1 VTTIM
6 TTSNPVKLLLDTSYC
21 LFLIR
26 SRVHAVQAAFEHYR
40 PGEIAVSSLTV
51 AVLQSHA
58 RRSLG
63 PARNQRAL
71 EQFLLPLVVVDFD
84 GGAALT
90 LGRIGGDSS
99 FGDARR
105 AHALLL
111 AAQAIHLNA
120 TLITAQPELYAA
132 INGLTLRVGLDA
144 EVNNIHAVAPVVAA
158 AGERVIRISGS
169 HDLSLTLLADWLHAE
184 HPDIHIEAAYT
195 GSLRGLEALLQ
206 RTAHAAGSHLFDAAT
221 GEFNV
226 GLVRRLFAPH
236 AMRAVIVGF
245 VERTQGIL
253 TAHGN
258 PKQIGGVSDLV
269 REDVIFV
276 NRQPGSGTR
285 VLLDYQL
292 YRLGIDP
299 QAIHG
304 YAREEATHLAV
315 ATAVAQGAADCGM
328 GIQAAAQALGLH
340 FIPVMQE
347 RFDLVVP
354 LDVFESALW
363 APLQTLLQRR
373 DVAFCARVAA
383 LGGYSTTPMGRIVA
397 EV

>member
-1 VTTIM
+1 M
-6 TTSNPVKLLLDTSYC
+6 TTPSPVRLLLDTSYC

-26 SRVHAVQAAFEHYR
+26 SRPRTVQAEFERYR
-40 PGEIAVSSLTV
+40 PGEIAVSSLTI

-58 RRSLG
+58 RRSLD
-63 PARNQRAL
+63 PARNRQAL

-84 GGAALT
+84 GEVALE

-111 AAQAIHLNA
+111 AAHARHLNA

-132 INGLTLRVGLDA
+132 IDGLTLRVGVGA
-144 EVNNIHAVAPVVAA
+144 ERVDIQAA
-158 AGERVIRISGS
+158 APTSPTADTRVIRINGS

-184 HPDIHIEAAYT
+184 HPDIRIEASHT

-206 RTAHAAGSHLFDAAT
+206 HAAHAAGSHLFDAAT
-221 GEFNV
+221 GTFNIEP
-226 GLVRRLFAPH
+226 VRRLFQPH

-258 PKQIGGVSDLV
+258 PKQIDGVSDLM
-269 REDVIFV
+269 REDVVFV
-276 NRQPGSGTR
+276 NRQQGSGTR
-285 VLLDYQL
+285 VLLDDQL
-292 YRLGIDP
+292 RRFGIDA
-299 QAIHG
+299 QVIRG
-304 YAREEATHLAV
+304 YMREETTHLAV

-328 GIQAAAQALGLH
+328 GIQAAAQALGLN

-354 LDVFESALW
+354 LEVFESTLW
-363 APLQTLLQRR
+363 APLQALIQRR
-373 DVAFCARVAA
+373 DAAFCARVAM
-383 LGGYSTTPMGRIVA
+383 LGGYSTVPMGRIIA

>member
-1 VTTIM
+1 M
-6 TTSNPVKLLLDTSYC
+6 TTWKPIKLLLDTSYC
-21 LFLIR
+21 FFLIR
-26 SRVHAVQAAFEHYR
+26 GRVRAVQAAFEHYR

-51 AVLQSHA
+51 AVLQSQV
-58 RRSLG
+58 RRSLD
-63 PARNQRAL
+63 PKRNQRAL

-90 LGRIGGDSS
+90 LGRIGGGSS
-99 FGDARR
+99 FGDAGR

-120 TLITAQPELYAA
+120 TLITMQPELYAA
-132 INGLTLRVGLDA
+132 IDGLALRVGLDA
-144 EVNNIHAVAPVVAA
+144 EVDKAYVAA
-158 AGERVIRISGS
+158 SSITTAQERVIRISGS

-184 HPDIHIEAAYT
+184 HPDIRIEAAHT

-206 RTAHAAGSHLFDAAT
+206 RQAHAAGSHLFDAAT

-226 GLVRRLFAPH
+226 GPVRRLFEPH

-253 TAHGN
+253 TAYGN
-258 PKQIGGVSDLV
+258 PKQIGGVSDLA
-269 REDVIFV
+269 REDVVFV

-285 VLLDYQL
+285 TLLDYQL
-292 YRLGIDP
+292 RQFSIDP
-299 QAIHG
+299 QTIHG
-304 YAREEATHLAV
+304 YAREERTHLAV

-340 FIPVMQE
+340 FIPVVQE

-354 LDVFESALW
+354 LEVFESALW
-363 APLQTLLQRR
+363 APLQVLLQRC
-373 DVAFCARVAA
+373 DAAFCARVAA
-383 LGGYSTTPMGRIVA
+383 LGGYSTQPMGRIIA